1 MSNGQ
6 WCGYGLVDSSR
17 IDDMMQ
23 FEQPNGVLVLVPG
36 NE

>member
-6 WCGYGLVDSSR
+6 WCGYGLVDSSD
-17 IDDMMQ
+17 IMQ